1 MRWLTAFVVLLSI
14 ATSALAKV
22 YFQETFDDASWESRW
37 VQSKEK
43 SDYGKFKL
51 SHGKYY
57 GDAKKDLGIQTSQ
70 DARFYALSAKFEP
83 FSNKGKDLVLQYTV
97 KHEQNIDCGGGYIKL
112 HPDGLNQE
120 KFNGDSKYYVM
131 FGPDICGSTKR
142 VHFIIHYKGENHLIE
157 KTIKPESDELTHV
170 YTMVLSP
177 DQSYRVLIDQKEVA
191 SGKIEDDWKILPP
204 RKIKDPN
211 AKKPEDW
218 DDRAKIDDPN
228 DVKPAD
234 WDNEP
239 EYIDDPEAEKPE
251 DWDDDMDGEWVP
263 PKISNP
269 EYKGEWR
276 AKLIDNPAYKG
287 VWVHPEID
295 NPEYKHDAEIYL
307 FPDVAAVSFDLWQ
320 VKSGTIFDNIIVTDS
335 LDEAKSFYAETTGK
349 TIDGEKK
356 AKEAAD
362 EAARKK
368 AEEEAKLREEEE
380 RKRKEA
386 EGDDDEDDED
396 DDEDDEDDDFEEEA
410 TREKDEL

>member
-1 MRWLTAFVVLLSI
+1 MKWLTAFIVLLSI
-14 ATSALAKV
+14 ATSAFGKV
-22 YFQETFDDASWESRW
+22 YFQETFDDDTWESRW
-37 VQSKEK
+37 VQSKER
-43 SDYGKFKL
+43 SDYGGFKL

-70 DARFYALSAKFEP
+70 DAHFYALSSKFEP

-112 HPDGLNQE
+112 HPVELNQE
-120 KFNGDSKYYVM
+120 KFNGDSKYFVM
-131 FGPDICGSTKR
+131 FGPDICGPTKR
-142 VHFIIHYKGENHLIE
+142 VHIIIHHNGENHLIE
-157 KTIKPESDELTHV
+157 KTIKPETDELTHV
-170 YTMVLSP
+170 YTLVLED
-177 DQSYRVLIDQKEVA
+177 DQSYKVLVDQKEVA
-191 SGKIEDDWKILPP
+191 SGRIEDDWKILPP
-204 RKIKDPN
+204 KKIKDPN

-218 DDRAKIDDPN
+218 DDRAKIEDPN
-228 DVKPAD
+228 DEKPAD
-234 WDNEP
+234 WDDEP
-239 EYIDDPEAEKPE
+239 EFIDDPDAEKPE

-287 VWVHPEID
+287 VWIHPEID
-295 NPEYKHDAEIYL
+295 NPEYKYDPEIYA
-307 FPDVAAVSFDLWQ
+307 FENIGAVSFDLWQ

-335 LDEAKSFYAETTGK
+335 LDEAKAFYAETTGK

-362 EAARKK
+362 EVARKK
-368 AEEEAKLREEEE
+368 AEEESRKREEEE
-380 RKRKEA
+380 KARKA
-386 EGDDDEDDED
+386 AAGDDDD
-396 DDEDDEDDDFEEEA
+396 DDDDDDFDDDYDDDH